1 MNRRLLSLARGP
13 RLPLAVTVL
22 CGLLAGW
29 LTIAQARSLSL
40 VVDGVFLG
48 GQTWQAVRPTLL
60 FLLGLIAGRALLA
73 WLTEVIAS
81 AMAAAVKN
89 DLRARLFDKIQS
101 LGPAF
106 VRGERTGELT
116 AAALEGVEALDAYFS
131 QYLPQ
136 EYEQVREGNISPQP
150 RALLM
155 AHVTRTL
162 ETYRLAC
169 EG

>member
-1 MNRRLLSLARGP
+1 LSCLLQILIQKRDDFRNIFGGFELRPAVSRAFERLLRNLEQTP
-13 RLPLAVTVL
+13 PP
-22 CGLLAGW
+22 
-29 LTIAQARSLSL
+29 LSL
-40 VVDGVFLG
+40 L
-48 GQTWQAVRPTLL
+48 
-60 FLLGLIAGRALLA
+60 
-73 WLTEVIAS
+73 
-81 AMAAAVKN
+81 
-89 DLRARLFDKIQS
+89 
-101 LGPAF
+101 
-106 VRGERTGELT
+106 
-116 AAALEGVEALDAYFS
+116 S